1 MIRVYI
7 GISGSGKTTR
17 CLKDL
22 AEDPNGV
29 RVNRDD
35 LRSAVFGDTKSYY
48 DREDLYKCEQFITDL
63 EERII
68 NRAIS
73 KGKNV
78 YADNTHL
85 RQKYIKKYYQYGVP
99 VELVWFDVDLNVC
112 VLRDK
117 LRNREVGSD
126 IIRTQYDKY
135 IILRSNWSDVV
146 AQTKSTIENDPTL
159 PKCVI
164 FDIDGTLAK
173 MNGRSPYEYGRVG
186 EDLVNIPIAEVCRRY
201 WEDDDILV
209 IICTGRDGSAESKT
223 REWLINNNIYFDALY
238 IRKEGDNRADWI
250 VKEDMWR
257 DICKHHYITVM
268 YDDRNQV
275 VDHARS
281 LGFTVC
287 QVDYGD
293 F

>member
-1 MIRVYI
+1 MIKVYI

-17 CLKDL
+17 CLSDL
-22 AEDPNGV
+22 LNDPNGV

-35 LRSAVFGDTKSYY
+35 LRTAVYGGGSYY
-48 DREDLYKCEQFITDL
+48 DREDLYQCEQFITDL
-63 EERII
+63 ENRII

-85 RQKYIKKYYQYGVP
+85 RQKYIKKYYDYGVP
-99 VELVWFDVDLNVC
+99 VELIWIDTDLDTCITRDRARDRRVGEDVI
-112 VLRDK
+112 K
-117 LRNREVGSD
+117 IQKEK
-126 IIRTQYDKY
+126 YD
-135 IILRSNWSDVV
+135 ILRREWSGIEQKPRDV
-146 AQTKSTIENDPTL
+146 IGNNPEL
-159 PKCVI
+159 PKCVV

-173 MNGRSPYEYGRVG
+173 MNGRSPYDYSRVS
-186 EDLVNIPIAEVCRRY
+186 EDLVNTPIADIAKRY
-201 WEDDDILV
+201 WKDDDVLV
-209 IICTGRDGSAESKT
+209 IICTGRDGVCEDDT
-223 REWLINNNIYFDALY
+223 RNWLIKNGIFFDALY
-238 IRKEGDNRADWI
+238 IRKEGDNRADWK
-250 VKEDMWR
+250 VKEEMWK
-257 DICKHHYITVM
+257 DICKNHYITAM